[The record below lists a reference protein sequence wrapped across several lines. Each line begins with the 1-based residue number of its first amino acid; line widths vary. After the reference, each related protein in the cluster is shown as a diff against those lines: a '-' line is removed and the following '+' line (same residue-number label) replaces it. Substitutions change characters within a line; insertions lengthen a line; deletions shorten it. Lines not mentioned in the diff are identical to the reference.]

1 MNSIILL
8 GGNGL
13 IGSKIK
19 EYFKSNKNIDIFNID
34 KKDIDLSLESNRD
47 LIEETIN
54 KIKPI
59 ATIVLASIKRQ
70 LGDSADIKNH
80 NDAITEN
87 ISRCLSEKK
96 SKVIYLSSCAVYG
109 EKNNQIEFDESSN
122 LSPTSSYGEHK
133 VKSENIYKK
142 FIDEKRLVIIRPPLI
157 YDMDELTG

>member
-54 KIKPI
+54 KI
-59 ATIVLASIKRQ
+59 
-70 LGDSADIKNH
+70 
-80 NDAITEN
+80 
-87 ISRCLSEKK
+87 
-96 SKVIYLSSCAVYG
+96 
-109 EKNNQIEFDESSN
+109 
-122 LSPTSSYGEHK
+122 
-133 VKSENIYKK
+133 
-142 FIDEKRLVIIRPPLI
+142 
-157 YDMDELTG
+157 